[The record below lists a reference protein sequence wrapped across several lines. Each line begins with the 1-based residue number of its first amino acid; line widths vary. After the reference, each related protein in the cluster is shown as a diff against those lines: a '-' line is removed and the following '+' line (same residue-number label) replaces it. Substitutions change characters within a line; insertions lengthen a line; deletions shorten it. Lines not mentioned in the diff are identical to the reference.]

1 VQGREPERRGH
12 PHRKNQPNPEAPGSF
27 RAMGEVQCHI
37 QTNPCHDSN
46 KKCSAEAMGKPFVW
60 QDCILLHQAHLLSL
74 SPPKLLLPLGEHWR
88 SPLAQLP
95 LDLPLPTLLLPS

>member
-1 VQGREPERRGH
+1 
-12 PHRKNQPNPEAPGSF
+12 
-27 RAMGEVQCHI
+27 
-37 QTNPCHDSN
+37 
-46 KKCSAEAMGKPFVW
+46 MGKPFVW